1 MDVRS
6 AGGNEATFIEQNC
19 SECGKPLRIEARYA
33 GQIGKCRHCGALI
46 QAGQLSLAQKK
57 PQPAPQNTRRVALDV
72 LRGFDMFW
80 IIGADGLCRSLQEVS
95 GGESAPG
102 LIKGIARQLKHVS
115 WEGFVFY
122 DLIFPL
128 FVFVVGMSTVLSL
141 GKIIERDGKAAA
153 IKRILRR
160 AALLFL
166 LGVLYDVIEMAYA
179 DGLAGILGENLL
191 CGVLQRIAL
200 CYLFTGLLVCV
211 FELRGLVVSFVILL
225 AGYWAVLSFIPAPG
239 EPQVVFERQRNI
251 VHAIDRMIPPYYDT
265 DPEGPMSTFPAI
277 ATCLLGVFAAIFIR
291 ESDKSESEQAK
302 WLVLAGL
309 GLVILGYLWGMQMPI
324 IKRLWTP
331 SYVFVAGGYSL
342 MLLGFFTWVIDVKE
356 WHGWARPF
364 IWIGS
369 NSIVAYFFG
378 RVFDLEFWGG
388 VVVGRGGI
396 TPSFE
401 AFLALLQLALTITCV
416 YILYKK
422 KIFVR
427 V

>member
-1 MDVRS
+1 MDARN
-6 AGGNEATFIEQNC
+6 AGGNEAAFIEQNC

-33 GQIGKCRHCGALI
+33 GQVGKCRHCGAII
-46 QAGQLSLAQKK
+46 QAGQLPAAQKK
-57 PQPAPQNTRRVALDV
+57 PQPAPQSTRRVSLDV

-102 LIKGIARQLKHVS
+102 LIKGIARQLEHVS

-128 FVFVVGMSTVLSL
+128 FVFVVGMSSVLSL
-141 GKIIERDGKAAA
+141 SKIIEREGKAAA

-166 LGVLYDVIEMAYA
+166 LGVLYDAIDEVYSG
-179 DGLAGILGENLL
+179 GLAAVMDENLL

-200 CYLFTGLLVCV
+200 CYLFTGLLVCA
-211 FELRGLVVSFVILL
+211 FELKGLIASFAVLL
-225 AGYWAVLSFIPAPG
+225 IGYWALLSFVPAPG
-239 EPQVVFERQRNI
+239 EAQVAFEREHNI
-251 VHAIDRMIPPYYDT
+251 SHAIDRMIPPYYDT
-265 DPEGPMSTFPAI
+265 DPEGPVSTFPAI

-291 ESDKSESEQAK
+291 ESDKSEADQVK
-302 WLVLAGL
+302 WLMLAGL
-309 GLVILGYLWGMQMPI
+309 AMVVLGYLWGIQMPI

-342 MLLGFFTWVIDVKE
+342 MLLGFFMWVVDIKE
-356 WHGWARPF
+356 WEGWAQPF

-378 RVFDLEFWGG
+378 SILNLEFWGG
-388 VVVGRGGI
+388 LVVGENAI
-396 TPSFE
+396 TPGLE
-401 AFLALLQLALTITCV
+401 AFLALLQLALTVTCV
-416 YILYKK
+416 YILYRK

>member
-1 MDVRS
+1 MGTS
-6 AGGNEATFIEQNC
+6 NTGGNQAAFIEQRC

-33 GQIGKCRHCGALI
+33 GQVGKCRHCGAII
-46 QAGQLSLAQKK
+46 QAEQLPSAQKK
-57 PQPAPQNTRRVALDV
+57 PQPAPQSTRRVSLDV

-80 IIGADGLCRSLQEVS
+80 IIGADALCRSLQEVS

-102 LIKGIARQLKHVS
+102 LIKGIARQLEHVP
-115 WEGFVFY
+115 WRGFVFY

-128 FVFVVGMSTVLSL
+128 FVFIVGLSSVLSL
-141 GKIIERDGKAAA
+141 NKIIERAGKAAA
-153 IKRILRR
+153 LKRVLRR

-166 LGVLYDVIEMAYA
+166 LGVLYDVIDTAYS
-179 DGLAGILGENLL
+179 AGFAEIFGENLL

-200 CYLFTGLLVCV
+200 CYLFTGLLVCA
-211 FELRGLVVSFVILL
+211 FKLKGLIASFAVLL
-225 AGYWAVLSFIPAPG
+225 IGYWALLSFVPAPG

-277 ATCLLGVFAAIFIR
+277 ATCLLGVFAAIFVR
-291 ESDKSESEQAK
+291 DSGKSESEQAK
-302 WLVLAGL
+302 WLMLAGL
-309 GLVILGYLWGMQMPI
+309 GMVVLGYLWGIQMPI

-342 MLLGFFTWVIDVKE
+342 MLLGFFMWVVDVKE
-356 WHGWARPF
+356 WEGWAQPF

-378 RVFDLEFWGG
+378 SILSLEFWGG
-388 VVVGRGGI
+388 LVFGESAV
-396 TPSFE
+396 TPGFE
-401 AFLALLQLALTITCV
+401 AFLALLQLALTVTCV
-416 YILYKK
+416 YILYRK